1 MSYIDFDEK
10 IDNEIV
16 VLSHSP
22 ENTKHY
28 FSYGYEY
35 FFSWSKIIKK
45 EEEEKEKTEEE
56 IKKEVEKEIFE
67 EKEKLNKQSLEK
79 YYKIE
84 EKKNQELEK
93 FFF

>member
-1 MSYIDFDEK
+1 MSYIDFDERV
-10 IDNEIV
+10 DHEIV

-28 FSYGYEY
+28 FGYGYEY
-35 FFSWSKIIKK
+35 FSSWAKIRKK
-45 EEEEKEKTEEE
+45 EKEEKEKSKEE
-56 IKKEVEKEIFE
+56 IEREVEKEIFE

-84 EKKNQELEK
+84 EKKIKN
-93 FFF
+93 